1 MQVTKEWVEE
11 LARKYGRRPK
21 EVRDVLWPKTPSKS
35 LSYLNKV
42 QSLGI
47 EMTIKIADVL
57 GCSLDE
63 VVRRPYNTTMF
74 VNEGFCREEDELT
87 NGEPLHRIIASQKQI
102 IDRQDNEI
110 KRIEKLTHDQL
121 DMKDK
126 QILELGSRIDKLIEV
141 VQNHDN
147 Q

>member
-74 VNEGFCREEDELT
+74 VNEGFGREEDVLT

-102 IDRQDNEI
+102 IDRQDSEI

-141 VQNHDN
+141 VQNHEN

>member
-63 VVRRPYNTTMF
+63 VVRRSYNTTMF
-74 VNEGFCREEDELT
+74 VNEGFGREEDELT

-102 IDRQDNEI
+102 IDRQDSEI

>member
-63 VVRRPYNTTMF
+63 VVRRSYNTTMF
-74 VNEGFCREEDELT
+74 VNEGFGREEDVLT

-141 VQNHDN
+141 VQNHEN

>member
-63 VVRRPYNTTMF
+63 VVRMPYNTTMF
-74 VNEGFCREEDELT
+74 VNEGFGREEDELT
-87 NGEPLHRIIASQKQI
+87 TGEPLHRIIASQKQI

-141 VQNHDN
+141 VQNHEN

>member
-74 VNEGFCREEDELT
+74 VNEGFGREEDELT
-87 NGEPLHRIIASQKQI
+87 TGEPLHRIIASQKQI
-102 IDRQDNEI
+102 IDRQDSEI

-141 VQNHDN
+141 VQNHEN